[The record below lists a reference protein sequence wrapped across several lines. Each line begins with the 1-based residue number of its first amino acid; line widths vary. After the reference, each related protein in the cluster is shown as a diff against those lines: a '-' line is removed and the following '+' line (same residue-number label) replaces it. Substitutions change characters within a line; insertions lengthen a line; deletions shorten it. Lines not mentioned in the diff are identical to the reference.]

1 MHCLHDVLQFFETS
15 LKIASFKIEKHRWKH
30 RIVKQK
36 VRCFKWL
43 DIARYW
49 LSVTEEKDRGTLGVG
64 WLLAKARQLLQS
76 DLQNYDDQKSSTAAN
91 CPLDASNNLWRRI
104 KSVSRVFALF
114 ARADDFRARLTSLNW
129 GHKSSY
135 NQNLPAS
142 TKASNFFIIA
152 MSNKFFPL
160 ISFSLPPTVFN
171 LFRHNGKR
179 YDVPHAISTPLSPNV
194 IFLPL
199 TVGLSNKD
207 RIVKNWQGEILCEQ
221 KNMVRNNFV
230 LNCPIFPK
238 IL

>member
-1 MHCLHDVLQFFETS
+1 MCQWIWARPSPCLPSCRQNPKETFLS
-15 LKIASFKIEKHRWKH
+15 KENVPRHFLSYS
-30 RIVKQK
+30 RILYFPWYFV
-36 VRCFKWL
+36 F
-43 DIARYW
+43 
-49 LSVTEEKDRGTLGVG
+49 GT
-64 WLLAKARQLLQS
+64 
-76 DLQNYDDQKSSTAAN
+76 
-91 CPLDASNNLWRRI
+91 SNNPWKQI
-104 KSVSRVFALF
+104 KCVSRVFALF
-114 ARADDFRARLTSLNW
+114 ASPDNFRGALTSLNW

-135 NQNLPAS
+135 NQNTPAS

-179 YDVPHAISTPLSPNV
+179 YDVPHAISTPLSPYV
-194 IFLPL
+194 KLLPL

-238 IL
+238 ML